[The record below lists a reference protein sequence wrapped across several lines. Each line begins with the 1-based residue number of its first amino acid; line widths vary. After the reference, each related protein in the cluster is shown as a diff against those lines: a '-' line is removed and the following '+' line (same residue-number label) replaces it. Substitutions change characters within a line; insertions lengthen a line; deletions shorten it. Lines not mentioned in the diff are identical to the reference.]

1 MMIAV
6 YIVKMD
12 PVYIVMMV
20 AVYIVMKSPVS
31 CNDDCCT
38 YTL

>member
-20 AVYIVMKSPVS
+20 AVYIVSNGLQDTIKHNNMQG
-31 CNDDCCT
+31 
-38 YTL
+38 